1 SHLTP
6 GHQAH
11 KITTNSALTT
21 PLEVPAPTTFTHSHE
36 VQSISC
42 SKIENN
48 LPMLA
53 VEETAHPQSHVME
66 EIPSKEIILETPQA
80 SENEQSIGHYSPIA
94 NNFQQFHMEQDL
106 SPLTHGRDDG
116 LGEVG
121 ETSGYNITRGG
132 RLIKPTQK
140 IQDMEWKN
148 VRGKGKRGRR
158 GRGNHVH

>member
-1 SHLTP
+1 
-6 GHQAH
+6 
-11 KITTNSALTT
+11 
-21 PLEVPAPTTFTHSHE
+21 
-36 VQSISC
+36 
-42 SKIENN
+42 
-48 LPMLA
+48 
-53 VEETAHPQSHVME
+53 ME

-94 NNFQQFHMEQDL
+94 NNLQQFHMERDL
-106 SPLTHGRDDG
+106 SPLTNGRDDG

-140 IQDMEWKN
+140 IQDMEWTN